1 MNSATSGLEPDV
13 IFFILVRVLILSP
26 GLILSGEYPAKK
38 SLLYF
43 NLLFSS
49 IIGIQYSSV
58 RPGYTVLS

>member
-43 NLLFSS
+43 NLNYRK
-49 IIGIQYSSV
+49 IISNIFV
-58 RPGYTVLS
+58 IWKFFNL